1 MHGVLSRS
9 NPVQATQKTSM
20 NSHAF
25 NITPCTGITVPV
37 PGATH
42 AIGSLQYDR
51 LKTEYSKAV
60 EHVEADKTSTYND
73 GVEDRS
79 F

>member
-1 MHGVLSRS
+1 
-9 NPVQATQKTSM
+9 M

-37 PGATH
+37 TGATY

-51 LKTEYSKAV
+51 LKIEYSKAV